1 MKTEEDKNID
11 LRQSLEKLKYESD
24 LRIQKLESGLEIKTI
39 AVDDLNHELLTA
51 NKTITN
57 LNKAGF
63 QIYSRLTKS
72 DWPTLWLVNALIDQ
86 LNSLFENLFKSI
98 ESLKIEITTITTE
111 RNDLRI
117 QYAELNN
124 NYTILIEKVKF
135 TLS

>member
-1 MKTEEDKNID
+1 MKTEEEKNID

-72 DWPTLWLVNALIDQ
+72 DWPTL
-86 LNSLFENLFKSI
+86 
-98 ESLKIEITTITTE
+98 
-111 RNDLRI
+111 
-117 QYAELNN
+117 
-124 NYTILIEKVKF
+124 
-135 TLS
+135 